1 VRHPAHLNQALHG
14 CSIAEWKLKAPAAS
28 RAPTGLLRNDQTD
41 PCLAEINNV
50 HPHGRGETT
59 GMSETG
65 PGRSTGATPRS
76 GTVVL
81 HQWSCHQVV
90 GAWYHLDL
98 MQQVAAHGDSK
109 HLSHRGLKSP
119 TADGNCA
126 DAGPNGP
133 VIRSGGE
140 TCSPQNIDH
149 CHPREGTRGVK
160 TLRDERRR
168 LLALEGEKLK
178 IGTTL
183 RPEAHEPCG
192 VALKPL
198 LVA

>member
-65 PGRSTGATPRS
+65 RGRSTGATPRS

-81 HQWSCHQVV
+81 HERSCHQVV
-90 GAWYHLDL
+90 GAWYRLDL

-109 HLSHRGLKSP
+109 HLSHSSLKGAATDWDSADTSP
-119 TADGNCA
+119 DGSL
-126 DAGPNGP
+126 
-133 VIRSGGE
+133 VRSSWE
-140 TCSPQNIDH
+140 TCSPQDVDH
-149 CHPREGTRGVK
+149 CHPGERARGVK
-160 TLRDERRR
+160 TLRDKRRR
-168 LLALEGEKLK
+168 LLALEGKELEV
-178 IGTTL
+178 GTTL
-183 RPEAHEPCG
+183 RPKTDEPRG